1 MLLTFLKRHGCLKTN
16 LIVSTTIVLMSVMFT
31 SIVLLL
37 FQGYIDTL
45 GILIAI
51 FALLIIFFYPAHL
64 FFKNILK
71 LEMAEK
77 NYERKT

>member
-45 GILIAI
+45 SILIAI
-51 FALLIIFFYPAHL
+51 FALLIIFSYPAHL